1 MRHLWLVGL
10 VSLIVPCSA
19 GAQDIYMGTLE
30 TRDGTL
36 ILQRCDL
43 GGTEYRLIDNETA
56 EGRPVTRLLEA
67 PIVKPTSVT
76 VFGMYEE
83 DGADR
88 HALKVLD
95 IQDIE
100 PGKSCHL
107 MDALGEI
114 ETGAAK
120 P

>member
-1 MRHLWLVGL
+1 MRSLLFIGL
-10 VSLIVPCSA
+10 AGLAMPCGA
-19 GAQDIYMGTLE
+19 AAQDIYMGTLE
-30 TRDGTL
+30 TRDGNL
-36 ILQRCDL
+36 ILKRCDL
-43 GGTEYRLIDNETA
+43 GSTEYRLIDDEAA
-56 EGRPVTRLLEA
+56 EGKPVAKLMRT
-67 PIVKPTSVT
+67 PIAKPTSAS
-76 VFGMYEE
+76 VFGTYEE

-107 MDALGEI
+107 MDALGEM
-114 ETGAAK
+114 EGEAAK